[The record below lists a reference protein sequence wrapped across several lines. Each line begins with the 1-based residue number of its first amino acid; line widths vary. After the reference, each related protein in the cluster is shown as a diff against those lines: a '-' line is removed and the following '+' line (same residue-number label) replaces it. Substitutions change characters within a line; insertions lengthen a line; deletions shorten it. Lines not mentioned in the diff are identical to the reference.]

1 MFICFRAVWRSLL
14 QAVSLIYVPLYWRCV
29 EFFSPEFWSGLAGY
43 GYAGVF
49 AASLLG
55 SLIPFVSGP
64 YIPPII
70 LAIMA
75 GRLDPFPTALASAL
89 GAALAKAVLFK
100 FFKGGRVLLGEES
113 RKRIEPLE
121 KLVARHGWLAVVAAA
136 ATPLP
141 DDIIFL
147 LLAVSNYSSKLFI
160 PTVFAGKL
168 LITTAVAYL
177 SLYWYGL
184 ACYIVECVV
193 GEVNIAH
200 TVAIA
205 AATAAAALAAAYTL
219 TRLDWTKLLNR
230 IGVKT

>member
-1 MFICFRAVWRSLL
+1 
-14 QAVSLIYVPLYWRCV
+14 
-29 EFFSPEFWSGLAGY
+29 LAGY

-121 KLVARHGWLAVVAAA
+121 RLVARHGWLAVVAAA

-147 LLAVSNYSSKLFI
+147 LLGLPDSIAFKPSSPQLYPGHRATDELPADYDTLDPILYALFD
-160 PTVFAGKL
+160 KN
-168 LITTAVAYL
+168 L
-177 SLYWYGL
+177 S
-184 ACYIVECVV
+184 VDEVV
-193 GEVNIAH
+193 GLGADRRVVEAV
-200 TVAIA
+200 VARFKGSIHK
-205 AATAAAALAAAYTL
+205 
-219 TRLDWTKLLNR
+219 REMPPVGPR
-230 IGVKT
+230 PVKA

>member
-1 MFICFRAVWRSLL
+1 VAEPAASGITYICALVLAVCG
-14 QAVSLIYVPLYWRCV
+14 V
-29 EFFSPEFWSGLAGY
+29 FLAGVLER
-43 GYAGVF
+43 AGGLRLRRGLR
-49 AASLLG
+49 SK
-55 SLIPFVSGP
+55 PFRQPHPLRLRPLHPADNPSHNG
-64 YIPPII
+64 
-70 LAIMA
+70 
-75 GRLDPFPTALASAL
+75 GRLDPLPTALASAL

-100 FFKGGRVLLGEES
+100 FFKGGRVLLGEDS

-121 KLVARHGWLAVVAAA
+121 KLVARHGWLAVVAVA

-141 DDIIFL
+141 DDIVFL

-168 LITTAVAYL
+168 IITTAVAYL

-184 ACYIVECVV
+184 TCYIVECVV

>member
-1 MFICFRAVWRSLL
+1 MT
-14 QAVSLIYVPLYWRCV
+14 
-29 EFFSPEFWSGLAGY
+29 GY
-43 GYAGVF
+43 GYVGVF

-70 LAIMA
+70 LAVMA

-89 GAALAKAVLFK
+89 GAALAKAVLFR
-100 FFKGGRVLLGEES
+100 FFKGGRVLLSEES

-121 KLVARHGWLAVVAAA
+121 RLVARHGWLAVVGAA

-141 DDIIFL
+141 DDVVFM
-147 LLAVSNYSSKLFI
+147 LLAISNYSSKLFI

-168 LITTAVAYL
+168 VITTAVAYL
-177 SLYWYGL
+177 ALYWYGL

-193 GEVNIAH
+193 GEVNITH
-200 TVAIA
+200 TIAIA
-205 AATAAAALAAAYTL
+205 AATAAAALAAAYAL
-219 TRLDWTKLLNR
+219 TRLDWARLLDR
-230 IGVKT
+230 VGLKT

>member
-1 MFICFRAVWRSLL
+1 
-14 QAVSLIYVPLYWRCV
+14 
-29 EFFSPEFWSGLAGY
+29 
-43 GYAGVF
+43 
-49 AASLLG
+49 
-55 SLIPFVSGP
+55 
-64 YIPPII
+64 
-70 LAIMA
+70 MA
-75 GRLDPFPTALASAL
+75 GRLDPLPTALASAL

-121 KLVARHGWLAVVAAA
+121 RLVARHGWLAVVAAA

-141 DDIIFL
+141 DDIVFL

-168 LITTAVAYL
+168 IITTAVAYL

-184 ACYIVECVV
+184 TCYIIECVV
-193 GEVNIAH
+193 GEVNITH
-200 TVAIA
+200 TIAVA

>member
-1 MFICFRAVWRSLL
+1 LNART
-14 QAVSLIYVPLYWRCV
+14 LYI
-29 EFFSPEFWSGLAGY
+29 AI
-43 GYAGVF
+43 YAGIERTGWTFSRRSFGAGWRATATRGFF

-70 LAIMA
+70 LAVMA

-100 FFKGGRVLLGEES
+100 FFKGGRVLLGEDS

-184 ACYIVECVV
+184 ACYIIECVV
-193 GEVNIAH
+193 GEVNITH
-200 TVAIA
+200 TIAVA